1 MRCSCVWFLTVAAE
15 SCSRLAV
22 ALFSTQPR
30 NSSLLQSGSVP
41 DSAAYRVQGQTRLT
55 FDDDDDDAKQ
65 DSSGDEDVLF

>member
-1 MRCSCVWFLTVAAE
+1 MRCSCVGFLTVAAE

-55 FDDDDDDAKQ
+55 FDDDDDAKQ
-65 DSSGDEDVLF
+65 DSSGDEDALF